1 MSFSELM
8 RLLKNVIIAPE
19 VIFIGILLFLY
30 LKLVF
35 YVIRY
40 RKQTLSVESRIRRN
54 LKKPVQSET
63 NTETPA
69 AEA

>member
-63 NTETPA
+63 NTEVPA

>member
-63 NTETPA
+63 NTEAPA